1 MNGAVRT
8 VVKVSGD
15 HDTSS
20 SLNGGGRVTPYDSSY
35 VLATRPSRHL
45 SFSSFLLSSPYFK
58 FDISIQVLSYWTCSK
73 LCAICFVGGVVFG
86 YTLRGRVKRWASKI
100 LKKLS

>member
-15 HDTSS
+15 NKTSP
-20 SLNGGGRVTPYDSSY
+20 SLNVGGQVTPSYDSSY
-35 VLATRPSRHL
+35 VLATRHSR
-45 SFSSFLLSSPYFK
+45 
-58 FDISIQVLSYWTCSK
+58 QVVSYWTCSK

-100 LKKLS
+100 LKKLT

>member
-8 VVKVSGD
+8 AVKVSGD
-15 HDTSS
+15 HKTPPS
-20 SLNGGGRVTPYDSSY
+20 SLDLNAGSRLAPPPYDSSY
-35 VLATRPSRHL
+35 VLATRSSR
-45 SFSSFLLSSPYFK
+45 
-58 FDISIQVLSYWTCSK
+58 QVLSYWTCSK
-73 LCAICFVGGVVFG
+73 LCAIFFVGGVVFG

>member
-15 HDTSS
+15 RETSP
-20 SLNGGGRVTPYDSSY
+20 SLNVGDSSY
-35 VLATRPSRHL
+35 VLATRPSR
-45 SFSSFLLSSPYFK
+45 
-58 FDISIQVLSYWTCSK
+58 QVLSYWTCSK

-100 LKKLS
+100 LKKLT

>member
-8 VVKVSGD
+8 AVKFSGD
-15 HDTSS
+15 HKTSPS
-20 SLNGGGRVTPYDSSY
+20 SLDLNGGIGVTPPYNSSH
-35 VLATRPSRHL
+35 VLATRSSR
-45 SFSSFLLSSPYFK
+45 
-58 FDISIQVLSYWTCSK
+58 QVLSYWTCSK
-73 LCAICFVGGVVFG
+73 LCAIFFVGGVVFG